1 MKSKL
6 LFGLPILAIFLG
18 LIFYF
23 NSNSKKNIE
32 IEKLRAQHKF
42 TLDNSPFNAVENLT
56 KKERKAIALPPNAY
70 NEQLWKLT
78 LDPETGRPMPER
90 TAQVQASLR
99 EERSNNRGVG
109 GDSNN
114 PWVSRGPN
122 IISSNFWGI
131 NAGRTR
137 GIMFDP
143 NDFGGGNG
151 DGIDYNRVFAGG
163 VSGGL
168 WVNNDITDINSS
180 WNLIPGIGSNIAVTV
195 IISDPNNPN
204 TFYLGSGESYTSG
217 AAIGNGIWKSTD
229 SGSSWTNI
237 FGGYTGTT
245 GTQFIDGIF
254 FINDL
259 VARDVGTTT
268 ELYAAVAGDFHSPS
282 SPSQFFGLS
291 EQGLYKS
298 VNNGSSWNKFAI
310 NEADGSPSNPNDIEI
325 DINNNIWFTT
335 TTSFWGYSGGKIFR
349 STDGLTFS
357 LLHTLANAARTELET
372 SQNSANTLWVLARVN
387 GLPDLWTTTDAF
399 ATAPTQITTEPVD
412 ADTATIPA
420 GDFTRGQAFY
430 DLEVEADGNDNLY
443 IGGIDLFSSSD
454 NGVTWTQISEWYDIS
469 GFTASLVHADQH
481 AIVFRLGTGNE
492 KKVVFGN
499 DGGIYYTDDIT
510 LAGGSTT
517 AIAHRNKDYN
527 TIQFYYGSI
536 DDVDGADGDDIIG
549 GTQDNGTPHV
559 IDATSGGNTFTET
572 FAGDGGYTEIDAGN
586 GYVIQSYV
594 QNDHRYVAYPTPLN
608 FASSTLI
615 SSLGPDTGAAAGTA
629 NTQNG
634 SFINEAVLD
643 KNLNILYSNAS
654 FRNYNTTTGA
664 TISTTYRLERIA
676 EFIPGGPAQA
686 NTFLSDPLMTS
697 SPTAFKVSPY
707 TAAST
712 KLFIGLLNGKL
723 LSIDNAD
730 GTPTFNDITGAS
742 FVGSISDIEF
752 GQNESEIFVT
762 MHNYGV
768 PSVWFANDGGTNWFN
783 KEGDLPDIPVK
794 CILQNPLI
802 TNEVIIGTE
811 LGVWVTADYTQ
822 SSPTWIQSYN
832 GMSDVK
838 VVDLDLRSSDNVI
851 LASTFGRGMF
861 TSQFTSSPLST
872 QENILANGVNLYPTV
887 SDGQFNIESTLNFG
901 KTNLDIYNI
910 NGQKVYT
917 SQLELSPE
925 NPRTLDLNL
934 SSGLY
939 LVKFNTND
947 NISATKK
954 IVIK

>member
-1 MKSKL
+1 MKKKL
-6 LFGLPILAIFLG
+6 LFGFPILAIFLG
-18 LIFYF
+18 FIVYF
-23 NSNSKKNIE
+23 TYYSKKNIE
-32 IEKLRAQHKF
+32 IEELRALHNF
-42 TLDNSPFNAVENLT
+42 ALENSPFNATENLS
-56 KKERKAIALPPNAY
+56 KQERKALALPPNAY

-78 LDPETGRPMPER
+78 LDPQTGRPMPER

-99 EERSNNRGVG
+99 EERADNRGVG

-114 PWVSRGPN
+114 PWVSRGPD
-122 IISSNFWGI
+122 IISSIYWGF

-143 NDFGGGNG
+143 NDVGAGNG

-180 WNLIPGIGSNIAVTV
+180 WTLVPGIGSNIAVTV

-217 AAIGNGIWKSTD
+217 AAVGNGIWKSTD
-229 SGSSWTNI
+229 SGVTWSNI

-259 VARDVGTTT
+259 VARDVGATT
-268 ELYAAVAGDFHSPS
+268 ELYAAVAGDFNAPS

-298 VNNGSSWNKFAI
+298 VDNGSNWTKFTI
-310 NEADGSPSNPNDIEI
+310 NEANGSPSNPNDIEI
-325 DINNNIWFTT
+325 DINNNIWFSTT
-335 TTSFWGYSGGKIFR
+335 GSFWGFNGGKIFQ

-357 LLHTLANAARTELET
+357 LKHTIANATRTELET

-387 GLPDLWTTTDAF
+387 GLPDIWTTTDAF
-399 ATAPTQITTEPVD
+399 ATSPTQITTEPVD
-412 ADTATIPA
+412 ADTGSIPA
-420 GDFTRGQAFY
+420 SDFTRGQAFY
-430 DLEVEADGNDNLY
+430 DLEIEADGNDNLY
-443 IGGIDLFSSSD
+443 VGGIDLFSSSD
-454 NGVTWTQISEWYDIS
+454 NGATWTQISEWFDIG

-481 AIVFRLGTGNE
+481 AIVFRPGTGNE
-492 KKVVFGN
+492 KKVVFGT
-499 DGGIYYTDDIT
+499 DGGVYYTDDIT
-510 LAGGSTT
+510 LAGGSAT
-517 AIAHRNKDYN
+517 AITHRNKDYN
-527 TIQFYYGSI
+527 TIQFYYGAI
-536 DDVDGADGDDIIG
+536 DDIDGSDGDDIIG

-559 IDATSGGNTFTET
+559 IDAASGGNTFNET
-572 FAGDGGYTEIDAGN
+572 FAGDGGYTEIDAAN

-594 QNDHRYVAYPTPLN
+594 QNDHRYVGYPTPLN

-615 SSLGPDTGAAAGTA
+615 SSPGPDPGAAGGTA

-643 KNLNILYSNAS
+643 KNLNILYSNAT
-654 FRNYNTTTGA
+654 FRNYNIATGA
-664 TISTTYRLERIA
+664 TISITYRLERIA
-676 EFIPGGPAQA
+676 EFIPGGPAQV
-686 NTFLSDPLMTS
+686 NTFITDALMNS
-697 SPTAFKVSPY
+697 SPTAFKVSPF
-707 TAAST
+707 TTTST

-723 LSIDNAD
+723 LRIDTAD
-730 GTPTFNDITGAS
+730 GTPTFNDITGPS

-752 GQNESEIFVT
+752 GQNESQIFVT
-762 MHNYGV
+762 IHNYGV
-768 PSVWFANDGGTNWFN
+768 TSIWFSSDGGLNWVS
-783 KEGDLPDIPVK
+783 KEGNLPDIPVK

-802 TNEVIIGTE
+802 PNELIIGTE
-811 LGVWVTADYTQ
+811 LGVWATADYTK

-861 TSQFTSSPLST
+861 TSQFTSSPLSI
-872 QENILANGVNLYPTV
+872 QENVLANGVNLYPSV
-887 SDGQFNIESTLNFG
+887 SDGLINIKSSQNFG
-901 KTNLDIYNI
+901 DTSLEILNI
-910 NGQKVYT
+910 NGQKVYS
-917 SQLELSPE
+917 SQLELSSNRME
-925 NPRTLDLNL
+925 TLNLNL

-939 LVKFNTND
+939 LIKLKTED

-954 IVIK
+954 IIIK